1 MEWKSIQIN
10 KQNIKAET
18 SNAMLI
24 AMPHN
29 SKYNGYEFWHS
40 IKLIR
45 EGKNSN
51 AISVSYNDGF
61 KFKLKK
67 YGKGNYNKFDVIDE
81 DEIDT
86 NDFEQAFDIMNENIT
101 SSKKDTESYL
111 IVNEPTK
118 VDKDVEVREELK
130 NDK

>member
-10 KQNIKAET
+10 RQNIKAET
-18 SNAMLI
+18 PNAMLI

-29 SKYNGYEFWHS
+29 SLYDGYEFWHS
-40 IKLIR
+40 TKLIR
-45 EGKNSN
+45 DGKNSN
-51 AISVSYNDGF
+51 AISVSYNDSF

-67 YGKGNYNKFDVIDE
+67 YGKGSHNKFDVIDE
-81 DEIDT
+81 DEIDAS
-86 NDFEQAFDIMNENIT
+86 DFEQAFDIMNENIT

-111 IVNEPTK
+111 IINEPVK
-118 VDKDVEVREELK
+118 IDKDVEVREELK

>member
-1 MEWKSIQIN
+1 MKWKSIQIN

-29 SKYNGYEFWHS
+29 SLYDGFVFWHS
-40 IKLIR
+40 TKLIR

-61 KFKLKK
+61 
-67 YGKGNYNKFDVIDE
+67 NVIKRSK
-81 DEIDT
+81 
-86 NDFEQAFDIMNENIT
+86 T
-101 SSKKDTESYL
+101 SS
-111 IVNEPTK
+111 TK
-118 VDKDVEVREELK
+118 TINLEE
-130 NDK
+130 DR